1 MACSLNLKRSFRVKN
16 GFQKM
21 VFKIK
26 MVSAIEKWTKNCS
39 ILLNFQ
45 DNRKKL
51 QKRFLNSILSY
62 ETDVAL
68 SADFK

>member
-1 MACSLNLKRSFRVKN
+1 
-16 GFQKM
+16 
-21 VFKIK
+21 
-26 MVSAIEKWTKNCS
+26 
-39 ILLNFQ
+39 LLNFQ

-68 SADFK
+68 SADFQ

>member
-1 MACSLNLKRSFRVKN
+1 MVFK
-16 GFQKM
+16 KM
-21 VFKIK
+21 VCKIK

-68 SADFK
+68 SAGFK